1 MPNLLLIETAT
12 EVCSVAIASEGKV
25 IAQAENLTA
34 NRHTSVLA
42 GQIQQCC
49 HAAKL
54 ALNQLHAVA
63 ISRGPG
69 SYTSLRVG
77 TATAKGI
84 CYALAIPLIAVDT
97 LQALAI
103 AAADGM
109 PPGSGVLPM
118 LDARRAEVW
127 GALYDRNGRELIPA
141 QPVIFENNL
150 SDSFVAKVAS
160 FFTSERI
167 ILTGNGAFKSKP
179 ISFFERSALSP
190 QLHCSAPALLSLAE
204 TKFEYADFENIT
216 YFEPFYM
223 KNPNI
228 TISARQN
235 F

>member
-34 NRHTSVLA
+34 NRHTTVLA
-42 GQIQQCC
+42 DQIQQCC
-49 HAAKL
+49 RAAKL
-54 ALNQLHAVA
+54 ALNQMDAVA

-77 TATAKGI
+77 AATAKGI

-103 AAADGM
+103 AAADGI
-109 PPGSGVLPM
+109 PPGCGVLPM

-127 GALYDRNGRELIPA
+127 GGLYDQNGRELIPA
-141 QPVIFENNL
+141 QPIVFENNL
-150 SDSFVAKVAS
+150 YDSFVAKVTS
-160 FFTSERI
+160 FFNSERI
-167 ILTGNGAFKSKP
+167 VLAGNGAFKTKLV
-179 ISFFERSALSP
+179 SFFERATISP
-190 QLHCSAPALLSLAE
+190 QLHCSASSLLSMAE
-204 TKFEYADFENIT
+204 LKLKYADFENVT
-216 YFEPFYM
+216 YFEPFYI

-228 TISARQN
+228 TISTRQII
-235 F
+235 